1 MPGFVPG
8 SILIPAL
15 LMPVP
20 VRFTDEQ
27 MFDICE
33 KLYELNGFVKWTDVG
48 KALGVS
54 RQAIQLRLRAAIRRG
69 ELTEA
74 DYERWA
80 SMSARAAV
88 ARENRARGRVVEK
101 ERRRLELKCVLSPEN
116 AEWLRTQCVFRK
128 ATSGDIINGL
138 INKER
143 AQG

>member
-1 MPGFVPG
+1 
-8 SILIPAL
+8 
-15 LMPVP
+15 MPVP

-33 KLYELNGFVKWTDVG
+33 KLYQLNGFVKWADVG

-54 RQAIQLRLRAAIRRG
+54 RQAVQLRLKAAIRRG

-88 ARENRARGRVVEK
+88 ARENRAKSRVTDT
-101 ERRRLELKCVLSPEN
+101 ERKRQNLSCRLSPEN
-116 AEWLRTQCVFRK
+116 ADWLRTECVFRK
-128 ATSGDIINGL
+128 ATSADIINGL